1 MFRSDNNTPRP
12 PRWLCVLLVLMSLPL
27 LGYPYLLITIL
38 NANVWVADNSTMRF
52 LVYLLPFYI
61 IGSQWITYRIY
72 NERRTEAWILQVM
85 LLMVYLCCIW
95 LVFCS

>member
-12 PRWLCVLLVLMSLPL
+12 PRWFCVLLVLMSMPL

-95 LVFCS
+95 LVFL